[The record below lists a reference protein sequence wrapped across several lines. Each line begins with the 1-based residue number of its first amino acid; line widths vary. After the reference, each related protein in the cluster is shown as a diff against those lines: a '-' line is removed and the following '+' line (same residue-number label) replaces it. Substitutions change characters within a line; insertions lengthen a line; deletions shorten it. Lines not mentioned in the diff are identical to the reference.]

1 VSCLLNS
8 LRIIN
13 FNGGMII
20 MAELKTNVKAVWNGG
35 TTGNGTLK
43 AEYLNTKIAV
53 PKSLGGSGNGA
64 DPKELLVSSA
74 TTCYIATLT
83 FMLESRKLPVVEHA
97 VNSEATISDNG
108 FKITHYAQIVLSAD
122 ATEAQI
128 QSAQRAI
135 EGADRGC
142 EVGNLLK
149 KADVTIEV
157 QGNVSL
163 K

>member
-1 VSCLLNS
+1 MYRN
-8 LRIIN
+8 N
-13 FNGGMII
+13 FNGGMGT
-20 MAELKTNVKAVWNGG
+20 MAEMKTSVKAVWNDGIA
-35 TTGNGTLK
+35 GNGMLK
-43 AEYLNTKIAV
+43 AEYLETNVAV
-53 PKSLGGSGNGA
+53 PESKGGSGNGA
-64 DPKELLVSSA
+64 NPSELLISSA

-83 FMLESRKLPVVEHA
+83 FMLETRKLPVVELT

-108 FKITHYAQIVLSAD
+108 FNITHYPQIILSVD
-122 ATEAQI
+122 ATEAQV

-149 KADVTIEV
+149 KAGVAIEAK
-157 QGNVSL
+157 GKVSL

>member
-1 VSCLLNS
+1 
-8 LRIIN
+8 
-13 FNGGMII
+13 
-20 MAELKTNVKAVWNGG
+20 MAEMKTSVKAVWNDGIA
-35 TTGNGTLK
+35 GNGMLK
-43 AEYLNTKIAV
+43 AEYLETNVAV
-53 PKSLGGSGNGA
+53 PESKGGSGNGA
-64 DPKELLVSSA
+64 NPSELLISSA

-83 FMLESRKLPVVEHA
+83 FMLETRKVPVVELT

-108 FKITHYAQIVLSAD
+108 FNITHYPQIILSVD
-122 ATEAQI
+122 ATEAQV

-149 KADVTIEV
+149 KAGVVIEAK
-157 QGNVSL
+157 GKVSL